1 MHNLVIAAMATAI
14 FLPPTAN
21 SAPLIRESGAI
32 YLSDF
37 GEKPIKLTLNRAANA
52 YFDVGMTRFAGTLRF
67 PQTVQAEAFSE
78 SGLRIR
84 GNARQGGIAGW
95 IPFSDVEGLPEGF
108 MENLRKAE
116 ERRLA
121 VEALIAENE
130 VALGMTAE
138 EVHRSLGKPQKK
150 TRSTSKEAASQIWE
164 YIQYELV
171 PQTVVGPGFSQT
183 VVTIPG
189 ATNRP
194 PKTIVTGS
202 SGLTSSTVYVKVPVG
217 KMTIK
222 FSDDIV
228 ESIEE
233 SEQENPRG
241 QVSVVV
247 PPINVY

>member
-1 MHNLVIAAMATAI
+1 MHTLVRAVLAAAI
-14 FLPPTAN
+14 VLPSAAHA
-21 SAPLIRESGAI
+21 APLIRESGAI

-37 GEKPIKLTLNRAANA
+37 GEKPLKITLNKASNA
-52 YFDVGMTRFAGTLRF
+52 FFDIGMTRFAGTLRF

-78 SGLRIR
+78 AGLRIR

-95 IPFSDVEGLPEGF
+95 IPFSDVEGLPDDF
-108 MENLRKAE
+108 MENLKKAE

-121 VEALIAENE
+121 VEALIADNE

-150 TRSTSKEAASQIWE
+150 SRSTSKDAASQVWE

-171 PQTVVGPGFSQT
+171 PQTVVGPGFNQT

-189 ATNRP
+189 STNRP

-217 KMTIK
+217 KMTVK
-222 FSDDIV
+222 FNDDIV

-233 SEQENPRG
+233 SEQERPRG